1 MKDGYSQK
9 KELTP
14 VPATSSDD
22 VSYVPEITK
31 HGKEGHSS
39 KLDSIEG
46 GKGESTSSLRNFDVK
61 ADRCSHGTPHAVS
74 DSQGKA
80 RIKEVKRL
88 KTESA
93 REEEQNKNEDSRISV
108 TSNITNKTSASELR
122 NTLIGKK
129 EVDRLNMDVTAK
141 ALKMTRWRQEA

>member
-1 MKDGYSQK
+1 M
-9 KELTP
+9 
-14 VPATSSDD
+14 
-22 VSYVPEITK
+22 
-31 HGKEGHSS
+31 
-39 KLDSIEG
+39 
-46 GKGESTSSLRNFDVK
+46 
-61 ADRCSHGTPHAVS
+61 
-74 DSQGKA
+74 
-80 RIKEVKRL
+80 